1 MNDNDRRRLE
11 MFVRVN
17 KFGVDNA
24 ADFPTGTVAHTLF
37 ASLDTITAQVET
49 DSTDQQSG
57 FSEAAQQYEVK
68 GTAREDLRD
77 AMGQISQT
85 ARSMEY
91 AFDGIWNKF
100 KWNRGLN
107 DENLL
112 AKARAFVIEATPY
125 QTDFIAYGM
134 PPTFITELTTLANA
148 LDASFTSTAGAVAEH
163 VAATAA
169 SAASVSSGM
178 DIVRQLTGIV
188 KNKYFNNPGLLAAWV
203 SASHVEKPP
212 KKKPEPPTP

>member
-11 MFVRVN
+11 MFERVN

-24 ADFPTGTVAHTLF
+24 TDFPNGTIANTLF
-37 ASLDTITAQVET
+37 KSLVTITAQVHT
-49 DSTDQQSG
+49 DSGGQQSG
-57 FSEAAQQYEVK
+57 FSEAAQQYEIK
-68 GTAREDLRD
+68 ETAREDLRD
-77 AMGQISQT
+77 AMSQITRT

-100 KWNRGLN
+100 KWDRSMN

-125 QTDFIAYGM
+125 QADFIAYGM
-134 PPTFITELTTLANA
+134 PATFITDLTALADA
-148 LDASFTSTAGAVAEH
+148 LEASFTSAAGAVAEH

-169 SAASVSSGM
+169 AAANVSAGM

-188 KNKYFNNPGLLAAWV
+188 KNKYVNNPGLLAAWV

-212 KKKPEPPTP
+212 KKKPEPPVV

>member
-11 MFVRVN
+11 MFERVN

-24 ADFPTGTVAHTLF
+24 ADFPNGTIANTLF
-37 ASLDTITAQVET
+37 KSLVTITAQVHA
-49 DSTDQQSG
+49 DSGGQQSG
-57 FSEAAQQYEVK
+57 FSEAAQQYEIK
-68 GTAREDLRD
+68 ETAREDLRD
-77 AMGQISQT
+77 AMSQITRT

-100 KWNRGLN
+100 KWDRSMN

-125 QTDFIAYGM
+125 QADFVAYGM
-134 PPTFITELTTLANA
+134 PATFITDLTALADA
-148 LDASFTSTAGAVAEH
+148 LEASFTSAAGAVAEH

-169 SAASVSSGM
+169 AAANVSAGM

-188 KNKYFNNPGLLAAWV
+188 KNKYVNNPGLLAAWV

>member
-11 MFVRVN
+11 MFGRVN

-24 ADFPTGTVAHTLF
+24 ADFPTGTIAYTLF
-37 ASLDTITAQVET
+37 ASLGSITAQVQT
-49 DSTDQQSG
+49 DSSDQQSG
-57 FSEAAQQYEVK
+57 FSEAAQQYEIK

-77 AMGQISQT
+77 AMSQITRT

-100 KWNRGLN
+100 KWDRSLN

-112 AKARAFVIEATPY
+112 AKARAFVTEATPY
-125 QTDFIAYGM
+125 QADFIAYGM
-134 PPTFITELTTLANA
+134 AATFITELTTLADA
-148 LDASFTSTAGAVAEH
+148 LEASFTSTAGAIAEH
-163 VAATAA
+163 VAATAD
-169 SAASVSSGM
+169 AAANVSTGM

-188 KNKYFNNPGLLAAWV
+188 KNKYINNPGLLAAWV

-212 KKKPEPPTP
+212 KKKPVPPTP

>member
-11 MFVRVN
+11 MFERVN

-24 ADFPTGTVAHTLF
+24 ADFPNGTIANTLF
-37 ASLDTITAQVET
+37 KSLVTITAQVHA
-49 DSTDQQSG
+49 DSGGQQSG
-57 FSEAAQQYEVK
+57 FSEAAQQYEIK
-68 GTAREDLRD
+68 ETAREDLRD
-77 AMGQISQT
+77 AMSQITRT

-100 KWNRGLN
+100 KWDRSMN

-125 QTDFIAYGM
+125 QADFIAYGM
-134 PPTFITELTTLANA
+134 PATFITDLTALADA
-148 LDASFTSTAGAVAEH
+148 LEASFTSAAGAVAEH

-169 SAASVSSGM
+169 AAANVSAGM

-212 KKKPEPPTP
+212 KKKPEPPVV